1 MFVVTPSGGFF
12 CLLVKWC
19 QPSPFFTEQL
29 TAFEIWLQHGS
40 EKKKPP
46 EQLPIVLQVYI
57 HTHTLSLLRSC
68 AVYASVANIW
78 GCLNPKPFWP
88 QENAAVLSTVYPNY
102 FCTLKVSAAALKV
115 LPFCV
120 SVFFSSCFF
129 CGCCP
134 ASHFFLLLFFSLVF
148 LFVLSLFSS
157 WVFLGFLGFLLS

>member
-1 MFVVTPSGGFF
+1 MFVVTPSGFF
-12 CLLVKWC
+12 FACLSNDASQVLSLRSNWLHSRYGYSMVLKRRNH
-19 QPSPFFTEQL
+19 PSSYLLFSRYT
-29 TAFEIWLQHGS
+29 
-40 EKKKPP
+40 
-46 EQLPIVLQVYI
+46 Y
-57 HTHTLSLLRSC
+57 THSLSLLRSC

-102 FCTLKVSAAALKV
+102 LCTLKVSAAALKV

-134 ASHFFLLLFFSLVF
+134 PSHFFLLLIFSLVF

-157 WVFLGFLGFLLS
+157 WVFLGLLGFLLS

>member
-1 MFVVTPSGGFF
+1 MMPAKSFLYRAIDCIRDMVTAWFWKEETTRAATY
-12 CLLVKWC
+12 C
-19 QPSPFFTEQL
+19 SPGIHT
-29 TAFEIWLQHGS
+29 
-40 EKKKPP
+40 
-46 EQLPIVLQVYI
+46 